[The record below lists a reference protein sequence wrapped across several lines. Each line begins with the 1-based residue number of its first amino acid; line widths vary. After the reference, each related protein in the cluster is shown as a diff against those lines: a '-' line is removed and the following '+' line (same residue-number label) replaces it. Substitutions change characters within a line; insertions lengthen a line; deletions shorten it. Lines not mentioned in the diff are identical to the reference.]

1 MKQLTLRFGY
11 KTFLTLF
18 IVVFFQIIA
27 WAQDTKVE
35 VTTSTDVAGWFS
47 ENWLWVAGVVF
58 VLVLILLLSGGAS
71 RSSRSKTTVY
81 RKGDGSVTKTTS
93 TETDID

>member
-1 MKQLTLRFGY
+1 MHWRVKS
-11 KTFLTLF
+11 
-18 IVVFFQIIA
+18 IVVFFQIIS

-81 RKGDGSVTKTTS
+81 RKGDGTVTKTTS